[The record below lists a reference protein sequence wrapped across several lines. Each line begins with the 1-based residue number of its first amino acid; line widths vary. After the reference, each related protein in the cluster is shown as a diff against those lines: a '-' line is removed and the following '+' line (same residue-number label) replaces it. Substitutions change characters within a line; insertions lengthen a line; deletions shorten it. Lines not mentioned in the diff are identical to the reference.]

1 MRHCERSEAISLPI
15 VGIASAE
22 KLPRN
27 DEIRKREK
35 MVNPPYPEL
44 DDYLDMIGQAGY
56 HLAEIEASE
65 GAAGNISVCMRWQ
78 VDPRN
83 RFPVVDEVKLPQRVP
98 ELAGATFIVSGSG
111 RRLRELRDDPT
122 VHLACL
128 TVNEGG
134 NTAKL
139 FTAYNRRF
147 ERMTSEFNSH
157 LAVHYD
163 QMTTTDTNFH
173 AVVHAQPLHLT
184 YLSHIPRYQNETYLN
199 RQILRWQ
206 PETIV
211 NLPEGVG
218 FLPFEIPGSQA
229 LMVAN
234 VPSLREH
241 RIVVWA
247 KHGVMARSDESV
259 KRAADRVEYAE
270 TAAKYEYMN
279 LRTGEM
285 GEGLSAEEVRSICNT
300 FNVKQNIF

>member
-1 MRHCERSEAISLPI
+1 
-15 VGIASAE
+15 
-22 KLPRN
+22 
-27 DEIRKREK
+27 
-35 MVNPPYPEL
+35 MVNPPYPSL
-44 DDYLDMIGQAGY
+44 DDYLEMIGQAGF

-65 GAAGNISVCMRWQ
+65 GAAGNISVCMRWP
-78 VDPRN
+78 VDPRT
-83 RFPVVDEVKLPQRVP
+83 RFPVVDEFVLPQRVP

-134 NTAKL
+134 ETAKL

-147 ERMTSEFNSH
+147 QRVTSEFNSH
-157 LAVHYD
+157 LAVDYD
-163 QMTTTDTNFH
+163 QMTSSDTNFH

-184 YLSHIPRYQNETYLN
+184 YLSHIPRYQDETYLN

-229 LMVAN
+229 LMEAN

-270 TAAKYEYMN
+270 TAAKYEYLN
-279 LRTGEM
+279 LQIGEV
-285 GEGLSAEEVRSICNT
+285 GEGLSADEIRTICDT
-300 FNVKQNIF
+300 FDVKQNIF